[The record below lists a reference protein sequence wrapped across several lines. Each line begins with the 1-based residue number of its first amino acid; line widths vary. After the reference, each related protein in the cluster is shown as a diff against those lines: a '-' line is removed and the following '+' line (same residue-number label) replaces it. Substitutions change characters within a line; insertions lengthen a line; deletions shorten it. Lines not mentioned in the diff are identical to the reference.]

1 MKIYVEL
8 SGLYIFMAMKS
19 KITSISMEADRCL
32 LKGAAPFAKYSF
44 LVNDKINYWLES
56 DGFIN

>member
-1 MKIYVEL
+1 MRSLNCENLRRTLWI
-8 SGLYIFMAMKS
+8 IFMAMKS

-44 LVNDKINYWLES
+44 LVNDKINY
-56 DGFIN
+56 